1 MKPETI
7 VETLADGLEAS
18 VDGRGLD
25 AKHQRAMNIANAGP
39 AMLAALINLLERD
52 LVRVDA
58 YGYGDHVDEML
69 EAIASARGEEVTDA
83 EEYLKKIRKGLAR
96 NDTPSDFDKE
106 E

>member
-7 VETLADGLEAS
+7 FETLADGLEAS
-18 VDGRGLD
+18 VDGRGWD

-52 LVRVDA
+52 LVRVDP
-58 YGYGDHVDEML
+58 YGYGEHIDEML
-69 EAIASARGEEVTDA
+69 EAIASARGDEITDC
-83 EEYLKKIRKGLAR
+83 EEYLRKIRNRLAR
-96 NDTPSDFDKE
+96 NDTLSDFDKE